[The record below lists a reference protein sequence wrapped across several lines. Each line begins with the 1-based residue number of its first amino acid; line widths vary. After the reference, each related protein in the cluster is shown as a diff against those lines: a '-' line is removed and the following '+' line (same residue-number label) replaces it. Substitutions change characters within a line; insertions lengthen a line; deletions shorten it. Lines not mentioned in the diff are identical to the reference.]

1 MMQVIKFGSVLG
13 NKILPEKIK
22 EARVARGLS
31 LAQLSKLVGVSS
43 QAIDQYEK
51 GVCTPSSA
59 VMLKLV
65 EALDFPVNFFSKTSR
80 SKLKDELI
88 YFRSNKNITMKLKE
102 SCKIR
107 IKWIEDSYFMISDYI
122 NLPKV
127 NIPNLG
133 KIDIESIDLIDIED
147 IANKVRD
154 YWNLGEYPISNLIDV
169 LQQHGMVVTK
179 LEIGSKKVD
188 GFSIW
193 KNEIPYIFVGSD
205 KDSAV
210 RLRFSIAHELG
221 HLILHKDLTAEE
233 LESEKELIENQ
244 ANMFAAAFLL
254 PREEFNRE
262 MISSSIDSFILI
274 KKKWKVSLSTM
285 IKRAQDTGMLTENQI
300 RYLNSQMIKYGY
312 YRREPMDDE
321 IVCEKPYLFKQAF
334 EILVDNNIISKESLL
349 ETLGIKMEEAISL
362 YSLRENFFE
371 KPKDMLKLIK

>member
-51 GVCTPSSA
+51 GGCTPSSA

-65 EALDFPVNFFSKTSR
+65 EALDFPVKFFSKTSR
-80 SKLKDELI
+80 SELKDELI

-102 SCKIR
+102 ACKIR
-107 IKWIEDSYFMISDYI
+107 IKWIEDSYFMISDYF

-133 KIDIESIDLIDIED
+133 QIDIESIDLIDIED
-147 IANKVRD
+147 IANKLRD
-154 YWNLGEYPISNLIDV
+154 YWNLGEHPISNLIDV

-193 KNEIPYIFVGSD
+193 RNEIPYIFVGSD